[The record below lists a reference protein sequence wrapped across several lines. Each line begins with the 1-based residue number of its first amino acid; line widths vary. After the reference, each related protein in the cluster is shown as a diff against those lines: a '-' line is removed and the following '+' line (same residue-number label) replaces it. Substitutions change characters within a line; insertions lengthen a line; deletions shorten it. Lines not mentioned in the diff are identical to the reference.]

1 MEKEKFIKDMLAKLA
16 AYLKANANQFINDF
30 ISFSSDSRFTEEN
43 ARKIIEFLTNPTN
56 HKIGSTEVADGIKI
70 NIDWTALKKK
80 EAVFPEVHHRF
91 HDIHIPLFKI
101 EVMYLVSSGTEMI
114 VQISFDETKDIGF
127 YHLPETALA
136 TIIPQNHWK
145 FVPAKVYHG
154 PLCGSI
160 ETDDES
166 VLPDGDKLQVVKI
179 CIKILA
185 D

>member
-1 MEKEKFIKDMLAKLA
+1 MLANLLELALQKKLDISKPFIITDYGCGRSKA
-16 AYLKANANQFINDF
+16 ANILAELIAENSEQIAEMLANGN
-30 ISFSSDSRFTEEN
+30 
-43 ARKIIEFLTNPTN
+43 
-56 HKIGSTEVADGIKI
+56 KIGSTEVADGIKI

-114 VQISFDETKDIGF
+114 VQIPFDETKDIGF